1 MLRGVVFRT
10 SSFSFTY
17 AFISN
22 ISRHFNQ
29 LAFCTWKK
37 NWHPIRF
44 SSIFVILKIL
54 ISNLFNRTCY
64 SFCLPIWFCFVHV
77 IANFFHYF
85 KNDAIIFKP
94 GKLTRGENRL
104 DKTTHGKLEVL
115 IKKLNIRAIVHSA
128 PINRPKTQE
137 KIQKLIVNR
146 RDKTKDIQEPFISW
160 YRMKRS
166 APPLDG

>member
-17 AFISN
+17 AFIPN

-29 LAFCTWKK
+29 LAFWKK
-37 NWHPIRF
+37 NWYPIRF
-44 SSIFVILKIL
+44 SSIFVVLKIL

-64 SFCLPIWFCFVHV
+64 SFCLPIWFCFVHI

-104 DKTTHGKLEVL
+104 DITTHGKLEVL